1 MVRQGAVAGGVSP
14 SPAVWRGVG
23 PGEAGPPLSPGFT
36 SGTRARGRGTPG
48 SGFLRAAPPGPS
60 PTAVGSAAQGDAGT
74 VTSPGRA
81 DAVGVVA
88 EPVAPGSAFLPHPSC
103 RRVWASSAGTR
114 PAEERERRSAP
125 GRFCK
130 IAVTTLPRVWVGEM
144 G

>member
-14 SPAVWRGVG
+14 SPAVLRGVG

-36 SGTRARGRGTPG
+36 SGTRARGRETPG

-88 EPVAPGSAFLPHPSC
+88 EPGHPAPLCF
-103 RRVWASSAGTR
+103 R
-114 PAEERERRSAP
+114 
-125 GRFCK
+125 
-130 IAVTTLPRVWVGEM
+130 TLPAGGFGHRARGLAWQRSEKREALRVGFARSL
-144 G
+144 